1 MTPGGESAAECDRS
15 GSSRAVTRDSS
26 LAFGARWCGFPA
38 LLHYK
43 KKKKESVVY
52 DSLAFAWSARQKHLR
67 KRKKCYRAEFIL
79 QITCCDITKKRWLP
93 GILFVILLRKKEK
106 IVKNKT

>member
-67 KRKKCYRAEFIL
+67 KRKKCYRAKPNHGESS
-79 QITCCDITKKRWLP
+79 P
-93 GILFVILLRKKEK
+93 V
-106 IVKNKT
+106 